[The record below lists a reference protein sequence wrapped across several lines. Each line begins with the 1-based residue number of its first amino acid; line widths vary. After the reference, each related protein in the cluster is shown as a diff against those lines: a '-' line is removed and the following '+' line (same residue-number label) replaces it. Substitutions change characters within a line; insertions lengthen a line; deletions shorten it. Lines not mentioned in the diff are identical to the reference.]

1 MSKNVGSYT
10 SAVSFT
16 NTAKQCENKIPELGK
31 PWNITTVATVSFL
44 YTILP
49 IREGFSVTPA
59 HDLLIYYMPV
69 LAISF
74 FLF

>member
-31 PWNITTVATVSFL
+31 P
-44 YTILP
+44 
-49 IREGFSVTPA
+49 
-59 HDLLIYYMPV
+59 
-69 LAISF
+69 
-74 FLF
+74 